1 MPAHILP
8 GKIAKQDCPALNLKQ
23 SSEVNMAHQSKSTRP
38 SPVGASAVFILLL
51 AMHAAHAD
59 TSVYKYTGPDGITVY
74 TQTLPENYSP
84 GKVTTIKIKSLP
96 VAQQRAAIRMLD
108 AMENK
113 ADAGIKQQHSKLL
126 DADQEINAAIKN
138 LQQAESDLQSSSVP
152 TGADRIG
159 KVGGGTRLKE
169 SYFLRVAK
177 LQGAVDQAKLA
188 LEQAYRK
195 RNELR

>member
-1 MPAHILP
+1 
-8 GKIAKQDCPALNLKQ
+8 
-23 SSEVNMAHQSKSTRP
+23 MARQSKSTRCP
-38 SPVGASAVFILLL
+38 PASASAIFILLL

-59 TSVYKYTGPDGITVY
+59 TSLYKYTGPDGATVY
-74 TQTLPENYSP
+74 TQSLPENYSP
-84 GKVTTIKIKSLP
+84 GAVTTITIKSLP

-108 AMENK
+108 AMEKK
-113 ADAGIKQQHSKLL
+113 ADAGIREQHSKLG
-126 DADQEINAAIKN
+126 DADRQINVAIKN
-138 LQQAESDLQSSSVP
+138 LQQAESDLQSGSVP

-159 KVGGGTRLKE
+159 KVGGGTRLRE

-195 RNELR
+195 RDDLR